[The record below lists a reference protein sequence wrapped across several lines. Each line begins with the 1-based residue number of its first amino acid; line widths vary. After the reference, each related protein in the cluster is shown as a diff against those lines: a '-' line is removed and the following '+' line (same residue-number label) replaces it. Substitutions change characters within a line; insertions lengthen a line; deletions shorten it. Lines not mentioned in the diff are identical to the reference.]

1 MQTQSIQNTLLNT
14 TAPAAPKST
23 PSGDLDFKQALA
35 RQVERQPLDQVNRQP
50 LSQPIK
56 QPATQ
61 PQAPVNKQAQAV
73 KAPPPR
79 QAPAPSPQNKT
90 AAPPPKTPTTA
101 KPAQAANDA
110 SGAEATDQAASAAA
124 ADATDGAATDVPVT
138 ETAAPADA
146 ATADAAAAAA
156 AAEAAATVD
165 PMANM
170 LAMIAAYH
178 QPRSAPGPAEEIS
191 TADSATGTKAD
202 GTDPLAALQGEA
214 GKTGA
219 KPGADPA
226 AAGKEGAVALPQG
239 DEAVDAGKLKLETGG
254 AKTATK
260 AEAFA
265 AKLAEAT
272 TAAQPVLPQATQAVL
287 ATAQA
292 AEAAASN
299 QLQARVGTNA
309 WEQQLGQKVVWMVA
323 GGDQSAS
330 LTLNPPDLGPLQI
343 VLNVSNDQASVSF
356 MAAEPETRQAIE
368 DAMPK
373 LRETMSEAGIMLGEA
388 SVSTGTQDQRN
399 AFAEQAE
406 ARAAAGMRRPGS
418 DAGGSAQPEA
428 PEPVIRRTV
437 LGAVDTF
444 A

>member
-14 TAPAAPKST
+14 TAPSAPKAV

-35 RQVERQPLDQVNRQP
+35 RQVERQPLSPVNKQA
-50 LSQPIK
+50 LNQPIK
-56 QPATQ
+56 Q
-61 PQAPVNKQAQAV
+61 PQAPVNKQAEPV
-73 KAPPPR
+73 KTPQP
-79 QAPAPSPQNKT
+79 QHAPAPSPQNKT
-90 AAPPPKTPTTA
+90 AAQPPKAPNTA
-101 KPAQAANDA
+101 KPAQAANHADA
-110 SGAEATDQAASAAA
+110 AAATDQAASAGSAEA
-124 ADATDGAATDVPVT
+124 ADTAATDTAVA
-138 ETAAPADA
+138 ETAAPVE
-146 ATADAAAAAA
+146 TG
-156 AAEAAATVD
+156 AAEAAAASEAAAAVD

-170 LAMIAAYH
+170 LAMIAAYN
-178 QPRSAPGPAEEIS
+178 QQTKSAPGPAEEIS
-191 TADSATGTKAD
+191 TTG
-202 GTDPLAALQGEA
+202 GTASGQAESGDPLAALQGN
-214 GKTGA
+214 GTGT
-219 KPGADPA
+219 KPGTQPGAD
-226 AAGKEGAVALPQG
+226 AAGKEGAIALPQG
-239 DEAVDAGKLKLETGG
+239 DGEAVDAGKLKLEAGA
-254 AKTATK
+254 AKTELK

-265 AKLAEAT
+265 AKLADASA
-272 TAAQPVLPQATQAVL
+272 AAQPVMPQATQAVL

-292 AEAAASN
+292 VEAAASN

-373 LRETMSEAGIMLGEA
+373 LRETMSEAGIELGNT
-388 SVSTGTQDQRN
+388 SVSTGTQDQRQ

-406 ARAAAGMRRPGS
+406 ARAAAGMRRSGN
-418 DAGGSAQPEA
+418 DTGGGGEQAK
-428 PEPVIRRTV
+428 PEPVVRRTV

>member
-14 TAPAAPKST
+14 ATPSAPKNA

-35 RQVERQPLDQVNRQP
+35 RQVERQPLSPVNKQP
-50 LSQPIK
+50 LSQPLK
-56 QPATQ
+56 QPVMQ
-61 PQAPVNKQAQAV
+61 PQAPVNKQAEPV
-73 KAPPPR
+73 KAPQP
-79 QAPAPSPQNKT
+79 QHAPAPSPQNKT
-90 AAPPPKTPTTA
+90 ATPPKSPTTA
-101 KPAQAANDA
+101 KPAQAANNANAAD
-110 SGAEATDQAASAAA
+110 ATDQAASAEATE
-124 ADATDGAATDVPVT
+124 ATDGAVADSAVA
-138 ETAAPADA
+138 ETAAPVDA
-146 ATADAAAAAA
+146 AASEAAAAVADAAAA
-156 AAEAAATVD
+156 VD

-170 LAMIAAYH
+170 LAMIAAYN
-178 QPRSAPGPAEEIS
+178 QQTKSAPGPAEEIA
-191 TADSATGTKAD
+191 TAGGGAGGQAE
-202 GTDPLAALQGEA
+202 GGDPLAALQGN
-214 GKTGA
+214 GTGA
-219 KPGADPA
+219 KPGAQLGAD
-226 AAGKEGAVALPQG
+226 AAGKEGAIALPQG
-239 DEAVDAGKLKLETGG
+239 DGEAVDAGKLKLDAGA
-254 AKTATK
+254 AKTELK

-265 AKLAEAT
+265 AKLADASA
-272 TAAQPVLPQATQAVL
+272 AAQPAMPQATQAVL

-373 LRETMSEAGIMLGEA
+373 LRETMSEAGIQLGNT
-388 SVSTGTQDQRN
+388 SVSTGTQDQRQ

-406 ARAAAGMRRPGS
+406 ARAAAGMRRSGN
-418 DAGGSAQPEA
+418 DTGGGGEQAK
-428 PEPVIRRTV
+428 PEPLVRRTA

>member
-14 TAPAAPKST
+14 TAPSAPKSA

-35 RQVERQPLDQVNRQP
+35 RQVERQPINPVNKQA
-50 LSQPIK
+50 LNQPIK
-56 QPATQ
+56 Q
-61 PQAPVNKQAQAV
+61 PQAPVNKQAEPV
-73 KAPPPR
+73 KTP
-79 QAPAPSPQNKT
+79 QHAPAPAPQNKT
-90 AAPPPKTPTTA
+90 AAPPPKAPNTA
-101 KPAQAANDA
+101 KPAQAANHADA
-110 SGAEATDQAASAAA
+110 AEATDQAASAESAEA
-124 ADATDGAATDVPVT
+124 ADAAATDTTVA
-138 ETAAPADA
+138 ETAAPVDA
-146 ATADAAAAAA
+146 G
-156 AAEAAATVD
+156 AAEAAAASEAAAAVD

-170 LAMIAAYH
+170 LAMIAAYN
-178 QPRSAPGPAEEIS
+178 QQTKSAPGPAEEN
-191 TADSATGTKAD
+191 ASAGGSAS
-202 GTDPLAALQGEA
+202 GQAESGDPLAALQGN
-214 GKTGA
+214 GTGT
-219 KPGADPA
+219 KPGTQPGAD
-226 AAGKEGAVALPQG
+226 AAGKDGAIALPQG
-239 DEAVDAGKLKLETGG
+239 DGEAVDAGKLKLEAGA
-254 AKTATK
+254 AKTELK

-265 AKLAEAT
+265 AKLADASA
-272 TAAQPVLPQATQAVL
+272 AAQPVMPQATQAVL

-373 LRETMSEAGIMLGEA
+373 LRETMSEAGIELGNT
-388 SVSTGTQDQRN
+388 SVSTGTQDQRQ

-406 ARAAAGMRRPGS
+406 ARAAAGMRRSGNET
-418 DAGGSAQPEA
+418 GGGAEQA
-428 PEPVIRRTV
+428 KPEPVVRRTV

>member
-14 TAPAAPKST
+14 TPPAAPKNA

-35 RQVERQPLDQVNRQP
+35 RQVERQPLQ
-50 LSQPIK
+50 QPIK
-56 QPATQ
+56 QPL
-61 PQAPVNKQAQAV
+61 PQAPVNKSAAPV
-73 KAPPPR
+73 KAPPP
-79 QAPAPSPQNKT
+79 QHAPAPGPQNKT
-90 AAPPPKTPTTA
+90 AAPPPKQPAPAA
-101 KPAQAANDA
+101 KPAQAADHANAAD
-110 SGAEATDQAASAAA
+110 ATDQAAGTAKAAE
-124 ADATDGAATDVPVT
+124 ATDS
-138 ETAAPADA
+138 
-146 ATADAAAAAA
+146 ATADTAVAETAVPADAA
-156 AAEAAATVD
+156 AAEAAAQAAAAADAAAVD

-170 LAMIAAYH
+170 LAMIAAYN
-178 QPRSAPGPAEEIS
+178 QQTRSAPGPAEEI
-191 TADSATGTKAD
+191 ATGGGAAAGQAD
-202 GTDPLAALQGEA
+202 GDDVLAALQGDG
-214 GKTGA
+214 GKAGA
-219 KPGADPA
+219 KLGDNPT
-226 AAGKEGAVALPQG
+226 AAGKAGAVALPEG
-239 DEAVDAGKLKLETGG
+239 DGETFNAGKLELAAGA
-254 AKTATK
+254 AKTELK

-265 AKLAEAT
+265 AKLADAT

-343 VLNVSNDQASVSF
+343 VLNVSNDQATVSF
-356 MAAEPETRQAIE
+356 MAAEAETRQALE

-373 LRETMSEAGIMLGEA
+373 LRETMSEAGIELGSA
-388 SVSTGTQDQRN
+388 TVSTGTQDQRQ
-399 AFAEQAE
+399 AFAGQAE
-406 ARAAAGMRRPGS
+406 ARAAAGMRRSGNE
-418 DAGGSAQPEA
+418 AGGNAEPA
-428 PEPVIRRTV
+428 TPEPVVRRTV